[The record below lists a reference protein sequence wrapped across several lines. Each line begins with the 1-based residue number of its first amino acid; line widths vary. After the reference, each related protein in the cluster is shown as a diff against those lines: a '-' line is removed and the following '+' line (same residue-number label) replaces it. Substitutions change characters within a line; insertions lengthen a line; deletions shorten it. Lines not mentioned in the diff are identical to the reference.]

1 MSQASPVSKLPI
13 EILGRCF
20 FLLMR
25 DNPPSL
31 YAGLNPEPDN
41 DFGEIVVM
49 RGPQACKGPVLG
61 WLTVT
66 HTCSHWREVALK
78 QPHLWGQL
86 PFNLGPDWVA
96 SFLSRAQATPLSV
109 RTGRVS
115 YAIPIPIWGKIQ
127 RLQQAVLDT
136 IQQHLDQI
144 EDIHIGDLV
153 LSQTDSSITYANPFP
168 TGGYRRDEF
177 FAYLATLLQ
186 RPAPV
191 LRELCL
197 LTNDANTI
205 ISLPPNFNAP
215 GLTELSLSRV
225 GISQPFPFFQ
235 SLTRLRLHTIKPMP
249 SYEPLFH
256 ILENNP
262 NLQVLDLITVVSP
275 VLRVDAAPTR
285 QIDLP
290 HLSILNL
297 HDHVACCAG
306 LLRVLC
312 FPRTTAV
319 RVTVMASNGSESCTA
334 VAELLAPH
342 LHRQHPAITEMLIDG
357 LTLEYWPG
365 QSQPIRPPHERSR
378 SNKPVLTLTIRI
390 PSLLAFVASGNLV
403 HVPALRAAVEALS
416 PTTIRKLV
424 LYQFTEPEVLSAF
437 PSVRSLEIHRKSV
450 EAISLLIATSPTAT
464 SPTATSDEGT
474 VNFMVLPSLDFI
486 RVCRVDLTKDNSMGS
501 SMLYHRTCI
510 DATLDMLRRRRG
522 LGRPVRGLKLTGC
535 TILEADLLELR
546 EVVPT
551 ILEDIS
557 ATVVIASSE
566 SNMYCG

>member
-1 MSQASPVSKLPI
+1 MSQESPVSKLPI

-20 FLLMR
+20 ILLMR
-25 DNPPSL
+25 DDPPSL

-41 DFGEIVVM
+41 DFVDIVTM
-49 RGPQACKGPVLG
+49 RGPQVCKGPVLG

-66 HTCSHWREVALK
+66 HTCSHWREVALN

-109 RTGRVS
+109 RIGRVS
-115 YAIPIPIWGKIQ
+115 YSIPVPIWGNTR

-136 IQQHLDQI
+136 IQDHLDQI
-144 EDIHIGDLV
+144 EEIHIGDLV
-153 LSQTDSSITYANPFP
+153 HSQTDSSISYAIPFP
-168 TGGYRRDEF
+168 TGASYRRDEF
-177 FAYLATLLQ
+177 FTYLETLLE

-197 LTNDANTI
+197 LTNDSNTI
-205 ISLPPNFNAP
+205 ISLSSNFNAP
-215 GLTELSLSRV
+215 GLSALSLSRA
-225 GISQPFPFFQ
+225 GINQPFPLFQ
-235 SLTRLRLHTIKPMP
+235 SLTRLRLHTVEPMR
-249 SYEPLFH
+249 SYEPLFR
-256 ILENNP
+256 ILESNP
-262 NLQVLDLITVVSP
+262 NLRVLDLITVISP
-275 VLRVDAAPTR
+275 VANVHAAPAR
-285 QIDLP
+285 HIDLP

-319 RVTVMASNGSESCTA
+319 RVTVMASNGLRESCAA
-334 VAELLAPH
+334 VVELLAPH

-365 QSQPIRPPHERSR
+365 QSQPIRPPCERSR
-378 SNKPVLTLTIRI
+378 SSKPVLTLTIRI

-403 HVPALRAAVEALS
+403 RVPALRAAVEVLS
-416 PTTIRKLV
+416 PSTIRKLV
-424 LYQFTEPEVLSAF
+424 LHKFNEQEVLSAF
-437 PSVRSLEIHRKSV
+437 PSVRSLEIHRNSV
-450 EAISLLIATSPTAT
+450 EAISLLLATSPST
-464 SPTATSDEGT
+464 TSDQGT
-474 VNFMVLPSLDFI
+474 VNFLVLPSLDFI
-486 RVCRVDLTKDNSMGS
+486 RVYRVDLTKGNP
-501 SMLYHRTCI
+501 MLYHRTCI
-510 DATLDMLRRRRG
+510 DALLDILRRRRD

-557 ATVVIASSE
+557 ATIVIASSE